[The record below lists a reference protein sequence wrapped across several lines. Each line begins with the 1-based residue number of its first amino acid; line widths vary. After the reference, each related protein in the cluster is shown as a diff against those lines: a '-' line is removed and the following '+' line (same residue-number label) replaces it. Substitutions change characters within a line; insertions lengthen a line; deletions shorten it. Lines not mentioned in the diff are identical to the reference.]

1 MKGHHPTPPALAEQM
16 TRRLFEDNLP
26 TGGQRILYPGCG
38 AKAPFASAVER
49 ICEEEGWPLPEGLA
63 VENDPELL
71 RQAESLGLCHVSVQE
86 RDFLG
91 SGMEEIGEEVR
102 FDYVLGNPPYVPI
115 EGLSEEEKA
124 RYRSNFRAAEGR
136 FDLYLLFF
144 ERALSLLA
152 RGGRLTFVTP
162 EKWEYVRTA
171 RPLRDIV
178 TSGDFQVEEIRHID
192 ADAFPEL
199 ITFPSVT
206 TIRRKGE
213 EGSLNRSAENGNRGS
228 GAQAPETVVRLR
240 DGSVHRAI
248 LPTGGESWA
257 ASIRNKDLSGM
268 ETGLTLGDV
277 AMRVSPGMATGAD
290 AVFVFDKK
298 EVPDG
303 LAPKWTYPTV
313 SGEELTTGGAT
324 DPKSVFVCPYREN
337 GTLPPETEI
346 GAFGEW
352 ASQHRE
358 RLEDRSCVQKAGK
371 QWYAWHETPPMEDLL
386 RQKIVFKDIA
396 KEPKFWAE
404 PTGEIVPRHTV
415 YYVVPEAKVSLEKL
429 LDYLNSPSAKE
440 WMAAN
445 CQRAANGFLRLQS
458 RVLKKLPVPT
468 EVARERQGAL
478 PMQ

>member
-1 MKGHHPTPPALAEQM
+1 MKGHHLTPPALAEEMARQ
-16 TRRLFEDNLP
+16 LFEDNSP
-26 TGGQRILYPGCG
+26 TEYQRVLYPGCG

-49 ICEEEGWPLPEGLA
+49 ICKEEGWPLPEGLA
-63 VENDPELL
+63 IENDPELF
-71 RQAESLGLCHVSVQE
+71 RQAESLGLGHVSFQAL
-86 RDFLG
+86 DFLG
-91 SGMEEIGEEVR
+91 SEIEEIGEEVR
-102 FDYVLGNPPYVPI
+102 FDHILGNPPYIPI

-124 RYRSNFRAAEGR
+124 RYRSHFRAAEGR

-144 ERALSLLA
+144 ERALTLLA
-152 RGGRLTFVTP
+152 PGGRLTFVTP
-162 EKWEYVRTA
+162 EKWEYVQTA
-171 RPLRDIV
+171 RPLRDIA
-178 TSGDFQVEEIRHID
+178 TSGDFQVEEIHHVD
-192 ADAFPEL
+192 EDAFPEL

-206 TIRRKGE
+206 TIRRNGE
-213 EGSLNRSAENGNRGS
+213 GDSLKRSAENGKRG
-228 GAQAPETVVRLR
+228 GEAQASETTVRLR
-240 DGSVHRAI
+240 DGTVHRAD

-257 ASIRNKDLSGM
+257 AAIRGKDLSGM

-277 AMRVSPGMATGAD
+277 AVRVSPGMATGAD
-290 AVFVFDKK
+290 AVFVFDRE

-303 LAPKWTYPTV
+303 LTPKWTYPTV

-324 DPKSVFVCPYREN
+324 DPKSVFVCPYRKD
-337 GTLPPETEI
+337 GTLPPETDL

-358 RLEDRSCVQKAGK
+358 RLEDRSCVRKHGK

-415 YYVVPEAKVSLEKL
+415 YYVVPEAEVSLEKL
-429 LDYLNSPSAKE
+429 LDYLNSPLAKE
-440 WMAAN
+440 WMVAN

-458 RVLKKLPVPT
+458 RVLKKLPVPPKVAT
-468 EVARERQGAL
+468 EQQEAL
-478 PMQ
+478 AL